1 LRDGR
6 VKVDREKEVGEW
18 EKRRTHSAWFGLGT
32 QSFVAVAHLGC
43 VLAVDARLERLRV
56 VRVDGEER
64 GVVVAVDPALGV
76 RLGTFDGADVGGLSL
91 KKSGREKQR
100 EGGGV

>member
-1 LRDGR
+1 MVRPRHPIVRRRRPLGVRPRRQVDPIGRDGR
-6 VKVDREKEVGEW
+6 
-18 EKRRTHSAWFGLGT
+18 
-32 QSFVAVAHLGC
+32 
-43 VLAVDARLERLRV
+43 VDARLERLRV